1 MRAAGGAAGAQQATA
16 FRDGI
21 AMAHHKS
28 AQKRIRRN
36 ARRRVF
42 NRARRSRIGTSVKA
56 VESAIG
62 AGDRAAAEAALR
74 AAQPLLMRGA
84 AKGVVARNA
93 ARRKLSRLSA
103 RIAAL

>member
-1 MRAAGGAAGAQQATA
+1 
-16 FRDGI
+16 
-21 AMAHHKS
+21 MAHHKS

-62 AGDRAAAEAALR
+62 AGDRTAAEAALR

-103 RIAAL
+103 CIAAL